1 MTFVCVEFES
11 MGYAAD
17 HYQPS
22 VLELARSGN
31 YRAISY
37 WLNVFLLPHNLFAQ
51 VRSTGQSGCVQ
62 VLVEFHPSPDVD
74 AKSSEFRKSLVHFIC
89 HHVWKLNSAVIE
101 GVQVVARFVGTPQIL
116 WKQTVR
122 VVSPAR
128 RDALNLDQA
137 QVSEVRSLKS
147 LVESAQLTT
156 RIQHITFP
164 SVPFRVVRSLGLGS
178 AKPFGAWQ
186 SRSLLLTGTT
196 AAAFFMGCWFGYSD
210 APPHQTNA
218 AAVTKANRSKI
229 ILTATESIPVEAAAT
244 RSTDG
249 TATLMFGGDVA
260 LTDAYSDLV
269 GTDHTK
275 AFSAFEEGQQADVMM
290 VNLDAPFTSSTT
302 PNPKQS
308 EPFKVDPAK
317 VEVLKNGGIDLVNLA
332 NQRVMDYQAAGL
344 EDTLKTLDQAGIR
357 YVGSGLDD
365 KEARRPRILDVD
377 GQRIAYFGYTESD
390 LQATDTNQPGPNLLD
405 RERITADIQSLREQ
419 VDWVVV
425 NFHWGKALAKS
436 PNDWQIGLAH
446 HTIDQGA
453 DLVVG
458 YHSNILQG
466 AELYKG
472 RPIVY
477 SLGNFIF
484 GGKSQGNYDTAMLR
498 VALKDNQM
506 KVELLPVEVRDFQP
520 KIVSG
525 DRGKEILQTVEA
537 VSNGFQQPLKSPVV
551 LDAKLNTVV
560 SHPDPTSSEVKPA
573 SESPTSHSQPSPSSG
588 TPESPAS
595 ESPETF
601 PSPAEHPSESPGSPD
616 SQNQPNSPTPSPSA
630 TSSSVQPSEQ
640 PWNENSFIGNPNAS
654 PSPMVSPQEGAT
666 RPGSPSGSAELDR
679 GNVTIEPIEPIEPI
693 GGSPLST
700 SLEPMKRRYAETVPA
715 TLQAFL
721 NP

>member
-1 MTFVCVEFES
+1 MTFVCVEFKS

-17 HYQPS
+17 HHQPS

-31 YRAISY
+31 YRAIAN

-51 VRSTGQSGCVQ
+51 VRATGQSGCVQ
-62 VLVEFHPSPDVD
+62 VLVEFHPSPGVD

-89 HHVWKLNSAVIE
+89 HHVWKLNSAAIE
-101 GVQVVARFVGTPQIL
+101 GVQVMACFVGTPQIL

-128 RDALNLDQA
+128 RDALDLDQA
-137 QVSEVRSLKS
+137 RVSAVKSLKS
-147 LVESAQLTT
+147 WVETAQLTT
-156 RIQHITFP
+156 RIQHITFQR
-164 SVPFRVVRSLGLGS
+164 VPFRVVRSFRAL
-178 AKPFGAWQ
+178 Q
-186 SRSLLLTGTT
+186 SRSGLLTGTT
-196 AAAFFMGCWFGYSD
+196 AAAFLMGCWFGYSD
-210 APPHQTNA
+210 APPDQTTASASTNA
-218 AAVTKANRSKI
+218 TRSKI
-229 ILTATESIPVEAAAT
+229 ILTATESIPVETAAT
-244 RSTDG
+244 SSTDG

-275 AFSAFEEGQQADVMM
+275 AFSAFEEGRQADVMM
-290 VNLDAPFTSSTT
+290 VNLDAPFTRSTT
-302 PNPKQS
+302 PNPEQS
-308 EPFKVDPAK
+308 DPLKMDPAK

-332 NQRVMDYQAAGL
+332 NQRVTDYQAAGL

-365 KEARRPRILDVD
+365 KEARRPRVLDVD

-390 LQATDTNQPGPNLLD
+390 LKATDPNQPEPNLPD
-405 RERITADIQSLREQ
+405 RDRITADIQSLREQ

-425 NFHWGKALAKS
+425 NFHWGGALTKS
-436 PNDWQIGLAH
+436 PSDWQIGLAH

-477 SLGNFIF
+477 SLGNFVF
-484 GGKSQGNYDTAMLR
+484 GGKSQGSYDTAMLR
-498 VALKDNQM
+498 VALKDKHM
-506 KVELLPVEVRDFQP
+506 KVELLPIEVKDFQP
-520 KIVSG
+520 KIVSA
-525 DRGKEILQTVEA
+525 DRGKAILQTVEA
-537 VSNGFQQPLKSPVV
+537 LSNGFQHPLKSPVV
-551 LDAKLNTVV
+551 LDAKSNTVV
-560 SHPDPTSSEVKPA
+560 SHPDPTASEVKPA
-573 SESPTSHSQPSPSSG
+573 SDSPTSHTQPSPSGAPESPTS
-588 TPESPAS
+588 
-595 ESPETF
+595 ESPE
-601 PSPAEHPSESPGSPD
+601 PSPRPVEQPSESPVSPD
-616 SQNQPNSPTPSPSA
+616 PQNPLNSPTPSPSA
-630 TSSSVQPSEQ
+630 TSSSAQPSEQ
-640 PWNENSFIGNPNAS
+640 PWNEDSFIENPNAS
-654 PSPMVSPQEGAT
+654 PSPRVAPQERAT
-666 RPGSPSGSAELDR
+666 SSESPRDSAVLDR
-679 GNVTIEPIEPIEPI
+679 GDATIESIESIESI
-693 GGSPLST
+693 GGSPVST